1 MFKRFFN
8 KLTTMKYK
16 NLEAELDRIFGPFAQ
31 ERTLILNAI
40 KKDEEINNQVS
51 SSNDASKI
59 INIFNE
65 IFEKKSRVMTKKV
78 LNRYKEILKHFTLQ
92 DIKSAME
99 SAKDDDFHSDNS
111 YKYCTLE
118 YFSRMEQIDKWL
130 NVTKEEKKSDFVMPT
145 FNVRR

>member
-1 MFKRFFN
+1 
-8 KLTTMKYK
+8 MKYK
-16 NLEAELDRIFGPFAQ
+16 HLEAELDKIFGPFAE

-40 KKDEEINNQVS
+40 KRDEELANSITS
-51 SSNDASKI
+51 GDDASKI

-65 IFEKKSRVMTKKV
+65 IFQKKSRVMTKKV
-78 LNRYKEILKHFTLQ
+78 LNRYKEILKYFTLE

-99 SAKDDDFHSDNS
+99 SAKDDDFHTENS

-118 YFSRMEQIDKWL
+118 YFSRMDQIDKWL
-130 NVTKEEKKSDFVMPT
+130 NVTKEEKKSDFIMPT

>member
-1 MFKRFFN
+1 
-8 KLTTMKYK
+8 MKYK
-16 NLEAELDRIFGPFAQ
+16 HLEAELDKIFGPFAE

-40 KKDEEINNQVS
+40 KKDEELANSVTS
-51 SSNDASKI
+51 GDDASKI

-65 IFEKKSRVMTKKV
+65 IFQKKSRVMTKKV
-78 LNRYKEILKHFTLQ
+78 LNRYKEILKYFTLD
-92 DIKSAME
+92 DIKLAME
-99 SAKDDDFHSDNS
+99 SAKDDDFHTDNS

-118 YFSRMEQIDKWL
+118 YFSRMEQIDKWT

>member
-1 MFKRFFN
+1 
-8 KLTTMKYK
+8 MKYK
-16 NLEAELDRIFGPFAQ
+16 NLEAELDRIFGPFAK

-40 KKDEEINNQVS
+40 KKDVELSNHITS
-51 SSNDASKI
+51 SDDASKI
-59 INIFNE
+59 INLFNG

-99 SAKDDDFHSDNS
+99 SAKDDDFHADNS

-145 FNVRR
+145 FNVRG

>member
-1 MFKRFFN
+1 
-8 KLTTMKYK
+8 MKYK
-16 NLEAELDRIFGPFAQ
+16 HLEAELDKIFGPFAE

-40 KKDEEINNQVS
+40 KKDEELANSVTS
-51 SSNDASKI
+51 GDDASKI

-65 IFEKKSRVMTKKV
+65 IFQKKSRVMTKKV
-78 LNRYKEILKHFTLQ
+78 VNRYKEILKYFTLD
-92 DIKSAME
+92 DIKLAME
-99 SAKDDDFHSDNS
+99 SAKDDDFHADNS

-118 YFSRMEQIDKWL
+118 YFSRMEQIDKWT

>member
-1 MFKRFFN
+1 
-8 KLTTMKYK
+8 MKYK
-16 NLEAELDRIFGPFAQ
+16 NLEDVLDKIFGPFAQ

-40 KKDEEINNQVS
+40 KKDEELNSQVS

-99 SAKDDDFHSDNS
+99 SAKDDNFHSDNS

-145 FNVRR
+145 FNVRK

>member
-16 NLEAELDRIFGPFAQ
+16 NLEDVLDKIFGPFAE

-40 KKDEEINNQVS
+40 KKDIELSNQITT
-51 SSNDASKI
+51 SNDASKI

-65 IFEKKSRVMTKKV
+65 IFQKKSRVMTKKV
-78 LNRYKEILKHFTLQ
+78 LNRYKEILRHFTLQ
-92 DIKSAME
+92 DIKVAME
-99 SAKDDDFHSDNS
+99 SAKDDDFHTENS

-118 YFSRMEQIDKWL
+118 YFSRMEQIDKWM

-145 FNVRR
+145 FNVRG